1 MRVVRVPRYT
11 QSSASVKCALHCEVN
26 SSDWIQNY
34 SERWMRVYIVH
45 TKVRHAIAA
54 IKFWRFE
61 AYLAE
66 ITLTL
71 FVVAVYPSLAWP
83 AVSCIEIPY
92 GVS

>member
-1 MRVVRVPRYT
+1 
-11 QSSASVKCALHCEVN
+11 
-26 SSDWIQNY
+26 
-34 SERWMRVYIVH
+34 MRVYIVH

-71 FVVAVYPSLAWP
+71 FVVAVYPSLA
-83 AVSCIEIPY
+83 
-92 GVS
+92 